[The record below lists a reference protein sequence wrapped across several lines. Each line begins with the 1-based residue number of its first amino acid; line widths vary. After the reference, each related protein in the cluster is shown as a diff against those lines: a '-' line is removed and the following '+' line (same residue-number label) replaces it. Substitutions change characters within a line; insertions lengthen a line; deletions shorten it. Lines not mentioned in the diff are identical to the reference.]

1 MKNKQLFG
9 ESIISIL
16 LIILVVLCSNPFG
29 KIWMPSM
36 FMSSALMLLIVVFTA
51 FVIFVWKEKA
61 RDEREE
67 QHRLLAGRIS
77 FLSGAIVLVVGIV
90 YQTYHGHTDKWLLV
104 ALCTMVAAKLIAQ
117 IYSQLKK

>member
-1 MKNKQLFG
+1 MKNKQLLG
-9 ESIISIL
+9 EVIISIL
-16 LIILVVLCSNPFG
+16 LLILLALCSNPFG

-36 FMSSALMLLIVVFTA
+36 LMSSALVLLIVVFTA

-61 RDEREE
+61 HDEREE

-77 FLSGAIVLVVGIV
+77 FLCGAIVLVIGIV
-90 YQTYHGHTDKWLLV
+90 YQTYHGHTDNWLLI
-104 ALCTMVAAKLIAQ
+104 ALCAMVAAKLATQ